1 MATKQRVSLDDATWL
16 HMDGVDNPMVVNT
29 LVILGGRPDWTRV
42 VERFVDRVV
51 GVFPRFRQRVT
62 QEPPT
67 LGNLGGPH
75 WEDDPAFSLD
85 RHVERVQLGG
95 DDFEASL
102 RSHLGPEVA
111 TLLDPERPRW
121 KLQLIDGADG
131 RSAML
136 LRSHHSM
143 ADGLALVQVLLAMAD
158 PPGTEVSH
166 RGQMPVDATDQ
177 GRSAG
182 QPGLAVPD
190 GLAVFANPARLLD
203 AAGEA
208 RANLKVYRKLAMLA
222 DQKNAMRAPLTGAK
236 QLGWSNAVD
245 LDGVK
250 LVAEATGATVNDVA
264 LAIFAGA
271 LHRYFEQHGS
281 IPYRVGVTI
290 PFNLRDLDAPLDP
303 ALGNQL
309 GLVFINLPVG
319 IADPRARLDHIRRRM
334 AKIKASPE
342 GEVVRGGMAMVGAVP
357 ARGMAKAWMELF
369 TGKCTAIITNIIGPR
384 APISLGGVPVQD
396 FMLWVPTSGSI
407 GVGLSIVTYGDQ
419 LRFGVQVDEG
429 VVTDLDR
436 LLAAIDH
443 ELADLDRF
451 VLASRTA

>member
-1 MATKQRVSLDDATWL
+1 MATKQRVSLDDAAWL

-29 LVILGGRPDWTRV
+29 LAILDGRPDWTRF
-42 VERFVDRVV
+42 VERFADRVV
-51 GVFPRFRQRVT
+51 GVFPRFGQRVI

-75 WEDDPAFSLD
+75 WEDDPDFSLD
-85 RHVERVQLGG
+85 HHLERVHLGD
-95 DDFEASL
+95 DDFETSL
-102 RSHLGPEVA
+102 RNHLGPEAA

-121 KLQLIDGADG
+121 KLQLIDGAGG
-131 RSAML
+131 RSAVL

-158 PPGTEVSH
+158 RPGSDASH
-166 RGQMPVDATDQ
+166 RGQMPVEGSDR
-177 GRSAG
+177 GRSAS
-182 QPGLAVPD
+182 PRGLGAPD
-190 GLAVFANPARLLD
+190 ALAAFANPTRLLD

-250 LVAEATGATVNDVA
+250 MVSNATGATVNDVA
-264 LAIFAGA
+264 LAVLAGA
-271 LHRYFEQHGS
+271 LYRYFEQHGS

-309 GLVFINLPVG
+309 GLVFVNLPVG

-334 AKIKASPE
+334 AKIKVSPE
-342 GEVVRGGMAMVGAVP
+342 GEVVRAGMAVVGAVP

-369 TGKCTAIITNIIGPR
+369 TGKCTAIITNIVGP
-384 APISLGGVPVQD
+384 
-396 FMLWVPTSGSI
+396 
-407 GVGLSIVTYGDQ
+407 
-419 LRFGVQVDEG
+419 
-429 VVTDLDR
+429 
-436 LLAAIDH
+436 
-443 ELADLDRF
+443 
-451 VLASRTA
+451 

>member
-1 MATKQRVSLDDATWL
+1 MSTNQRVSLDDAAWL

-29 LVILGGRPDWTRV
+29 LVILGGRPDWA
-42 VERFVDRVV
+42 RFVDRFAERVV
-51 GVFPRFRQRVT
+51 GVFPRFRQRVI
-62 QEPPT
+62 QAPPT
-67 LGNLGGPH
+67 VGNLGGPH
-75 WEDDPAFSLD
+75 WQDDPDFSLD
-85 RHVERVQLGG
+85 RHVEQIQLGG
-95 DDFEASL
+95 DDFEASI
-102 RSHLGPEVA
+102 RNHLGPEVA
-111 TLLDPERPRW
+111 TLLDPDRPRW
-121 KLQLIDGADG
+121 KLQIIDGAGG
-131 RSAML
+131 RSAVL

-158 PPGTEVSH
+158 RPATEASH
-166 RGQMPVDATDQ
+166 LGQMAVEADQ
-177 GRSAG
+177 GRSVG
-182 QPGLAVPD
+182 RPGPAVPD
-190 GLAVFANPARLLD
+190 GLAVLANPARLLD
-203 AAGEA
+203 AASEA

-222 DQKNAMRAPLTGAK
+222 DQRNPMRAPLTGAK
-236 QLGWSNAVD
+236 QLGWSSAAH

-250 LVAEATGATVNDVA
+250 LVARATGATVNDVA
-264 LAIFAGA
+264 LAILAGA

-290 PFNLRDLDAPLDP
+290 PFNLRDLDALLDP
-303 ALGNQL
+303 ELGNQL
-309 GLVFINLPVG
+309 GLVFVNLPVG

-342 GEVVRGGMAMVGAVP
+342 GEVVRGGMAMVGAIP
-357 ARGMAKAWMELF
+357 TKGMAKAWMELF
-369 TGKCTAIITNIIGPR
+369 SGKCTAIVTNIIGPQ
-384 APISLGGVPVQD
+384 APINLGGVPVQD

-407 GVGLSIVTYGDQ
+407 GVGLSIVTYGNQ

-451 VLASRTA
+451 VMSGRSA